1 MGMIE
6 LRRMSILINCMGTYW
21 SYVCCNNKKTRVKKT
36 IIEKSSLERVFIY
49 MSRIPNLVLAL
60 DPPIEILVY
69 LPTYNTKPIAV
80 PLVNTVVVH
89 NVF

>member
-1 MGMIE
+1 
-6 LRRMSILINCMGTYW
+6 
-21 SYVCCNNKKTRVKKT
+21 
-36 IIEKSSLERVFIY
+36 

-69 LPTYNTKPIAV
+69 LPTYKTKPIAV